1 MIILEI
7 LNEDKWLEDYKFFE
21 DFKNSSY
28 YKILLDTYKN
38 LNTKI
43 LYQSKIHGQGHIE
56 RVIFISMLLAFNYK
70 LDKNCLLYTSK
81 RR

>member
-43 LYQSKIHGQGHIE
+43 
-56 RVIFISMLLAFNYK
+56 V
-70 LDKNCLLYTSK
+70 
-81 RR
+81 